1 MAGAA
6 RIKEAPCKST
16 TLPDGTAVFVTIHPS
31 FLLRIIEHA
40 DKEQEYHRFVSDLRP
55 AAEMLARNG
64 GRST

>member
-1 MAGAA
+1 
-6 RIKEAPCKST
+6 
-16 TLPDGTAVFVTIHPS
+16 VFVTIHPS